1 MPKLSE
7 RVEAHV
13 VSLAWDC
20 WSMLGVSSWSQGNIK
35 RVIDPE
41 GLVLLTGGLGKA
53 DPRLRQES
61 QDWCLHYP
69 WLLSR
74 ARLRTLRKSWPTSE
88 SWGRYAGALQAS
100 LGQPWPGAVV
110 SEEVQETGKST
121 LRLGKQAAL
130 LSLQLRAVFGVGART
145 EILRVLLENKRPLT
159 AAELA
164 RQAAYAKRSVAE
176 SLHGLTASGVV
187 RTYPEGR
194 RMRYALKNP
203 QALTELLGGMEV
215 GRASMLPYF
224 KALARVMQELSRVED
239 APPELRSL
247 EARPLLTAL
256 VNDLGDAAVGRLEIP
271 VPGEDAWELLHASVE
286 RWLVGQVG

>member
-1 MPKLSE
+1 MPKLSA
-7 RVEAHV
+7 RVKTQV

-20 WSMLGVSSWSQGNIK
+20 WSMLGVSSWSQGEIK

-41 GLVLLTGGLGKA
+41 GLVLLTGGLGNA

-74 ARLRTLRKSWPTSE
+74 ARLRTLRKSWPASE
-88 SWGRYAGALQAS
+88 SWGHYAGALQAS

-110 SEEVQETGKST
+110 SEGVQETGKST
-121 LRLGKQAAL
+121 LRLGNQPAL

-164 RQAAYAKRSVAE
+164 RQAAYAKRSIAE
-176 SLHGLTASGVV
+176 SLLGMTASGVV
-187 RTYPEGR
+187 STYPEGR

-203 QALTELLGGMEV
+203 QALAGLFGGMEV
-215 GRASMLPYF
+215 GRKSMLPYF
-224 KALARVMQELSRVED
+224 KALARLTHELGRVED

-256 VNDLGDAAVGRLEIP
+256 VNDLGDAAVGWIEIP
-271 VPGEDAWELLHASVE
+271 AAGEDAWQLLHAALH
-286 RWLVGQVG
+286 RWLQL